1 VAETKNPAAAGLA
14 IPKLATP
21 EAGARTG
28 NPDLQGKLSHGGAG
42 ESQAGSHAIPQA
54 SQNPK
59 AMAIMQAAKVLFLE
73 HGFGAVS
80 MDQIARQAGVSK
92 ATVYAHFVSKEKLFA
107 EMVFTA
113 CTSRWDGELP
123 QLTRD
128 SDIRAILEDMLRMV
142 VEHLL
147 SPEPLS
153 VYRII
158 MAEGPRFPELPKAF
172 FGNGP
177 LPMIRKL
184 TSFFEQANWLGLL
197 SVPDTRLAAEQ
208 AIWLVRG
215 PLGIRRL
222 LDMDVPG
229 DFPPEEEIIKG
240 AVQMIYRSFKPAE

>member
-1 VAETKNPAAAGLA
+1 MHNP
-14 IPKLATP
+14 P
-21 EAGARTG
+21 
-28 NPDLQGKLSHGGAG
+28 
-42 ESQAGSHAIPQA
+42 

-59 AMAIMQAAKVLFLE
+59 ALAIMQAAKALFLE

-92 ATVYAHFVSKEKLFA
+92 ATVYAHFTSKEKLFA
-107 EMVFTA
+107 EMVFGA
-113 CTSRWDGELP
+113 CSSSWDGAMP
-123 QLTRD
+123 QLAAG
-128 SDIRAILEDMLRMV
+128 SDIQSVLEAVLRV
-142 VEHLL
+142 VMEHLL

-184 TSFFEQANWLGLL
+184 STFFEEANRLGLL
-197 SVPDTRLAAEQ
+197 AVPNPRLAAEQ

-215 PLGIRRL
+215 PIGIRRL
-222 LDMDVPG
+222 LDMDVPA
-229 DFPPEEEIIKG
+229 DFPAEDDYLKG
-240 AVQMIYRSFKPAE
+240 AVQMIYRSFRPGSN